1 MKRRINSLRPDLA
14 MLERRLFLV
23 LGVLLAAHATPTRL
37 SGQVVTGQVIDSTSG
52 MPVGT
57 GFVVLIDTTG
67 NEIDRALSTSDG
79 RFMLQ
84 APDSGTF
91 RLRSERIG
99 YRAHESGPLVLP
111 ADTTVYYT
119 LRVVAFPV
127 VLAAVEVRGE
137 EQCRVNPER
146 AAETAL
152 VWEEI
157 RKALAATAW
166 DGSQELAYFR
176 KYTYERHLN
185 GDLQGIGDETGSTV
199 QGVASQ
205 PYQSLPAAQLAQDGY
220 IVDGEDEASYA
231 LPDAEVLLD
240 ETFLATHCFRVVRDS
255 VARPGQLGL
264 AFEPARDRD
273 IADVRG
279 VLWLEEETSRLK
291 TLEVT
296 FTRLP
301 GGVRDRYAGGEVE
314 FLQLPS
320 GAWIVQR
327 WQLLTPN
334 IYLRQATEQQVTIM
348 VISRRGMGIVSIEAI
363 YGGARRYRLG
373 GSRGLRLGDSVAVNI
388 PWFPDELTFRTPY
401 GISREIFLRA
411 GEVFV
416 IKYPEYF
423 RRGGLLH
430 RDQ

>member
-1 MKRRINSLRPDLA
+1 
-14 MLERRLFLV
+14 
-23 LGVLLAAHATPTRL
+23 
-37 SGQVVTGQVIDSTSG
+37 
-52 MPVGT
+52 
-57 GFVVLIDTTG
+57 
-67 NEIDRALSTSDG
+67 
-79 RFMLQ
+79 
-84 APDSGTF
+84 
-91 RLRSERIG
+91 
-99 YRAHESGPLVLP
+99 
-111 ADTTVYYT
+111 
-119 LRVVAFPV
+119 
-127 VLAAVEVRGE
+127 
-137 EQCRVNPER
+137 VNPEQ
-146 AAETAL
+146 AAETAI

-166 DGSQELAYFR
+166 DGTQELAYFR
-176 KYTYERHLN
+176 KYTYERHLSA
-185 GDLQGIGDETGSTV
+185 DLQGIGDETGSTV

-205 PYQSLPAAQLAQDGY
+205 PYQSLPAAQLARDGY
-220 IVDGEDEASYA
+220 IVEGDNAASYS
-231 LPDAEVLLD
+231 LPDAAVLLD

-264 AFEPARDRD
+264 AFEPAQDRD

-279 VLWLEEETSRLK
+279 ALWLEEETSRLK

-301 GGVRDRYAGGEVE
+301 GGVRSRYAGGEVE

-334 IYLRQATEQQVTIM
+334 IYVPQVTEQHVTII
-348 VISRRGMGIVSIEAI
+348 VISKRGQGIVTIDAI
-363 YGGARRYRLG
+363 YRGGRRYRLG

-388 PWFPDELTFRTPY
+388 PWYPDELTFRTAY
-401 GISREIFLRA
+401 GISREIFLRP
-411 GEVFV
+411 GQIFV

-423 RRGGLLH
+423 RLGGLLH